1 MFFPLL
7 FVLFAVSAYANH
19 AHTRRSL
26 AIIRRQGVLGNLGD
40 HSGAR
45 PSLLFQI
52 IISAQFHDRP
62 DCP

>member
-7 FVLFAVSAYANH
+7 FVLFAVSAHANH

-26 AIIRRQGVLGNLGD
+26 AIIRRQGTLGNLGD
-40 HSGAR
+40 HSNAR
-45 PSLLFQI
+45 PSLLSQNL
-52 IISAQFHDRP
+52 ISAQFHNRP